1 MWKKKRLWNIKGT
14 SASTGDL
21 HVLVHNFFV
30 PLFNDKLTKQ
40 LFNYFQKGISHAVKG
55 KGQIQGSKGKDPTG
69 TGVRKKTLR
78 VKSPSLTTIRRSSRL
93 MCEGVPVPVVTA
105 NKKSS
110 ASNDLTRQVENAP
123 RTSKR
128 LVVPTI
134 EKGIEQ
140 MEAKKRKKRP
150 AWQY

>member
-1 MWKKKRLWNIKGT
+1 
-14 SASTGDL
+14 
-21 HVLVHNFFV
+21 
-30 PLFNDKLTKQ
+30 
-40 LFNYFQKGISHAVKG
+40 VKG
-55 KGQIQGSKGKDPTG
+55 KCQIQGSKGKDQNDAGTQPPKTPHATLPSTG
-69 TGVRKKTLR
+69 TGVRKKTLG

-93 MCEGVPVPVVTA
+93 LCEGVPARVVTA